1 MRTDGAVL
9 MRQIAMEASELVR
22 RFKGAYSGEHG
33 DGLSRS
39 EWVRWQF
46 GPRVDEA
53 FERIKDLFDPQGLF
67 NPGKIVRAPRMDDRS
82 LFRYRPGY
90 EIAPLEPALDWS
102 AWDVHN
108 DPATEVLTE
117 PGTGGDPARGF
128 GKAVEMCNNNGH
140 CRKFDAGTMCP
151 SFRVTRD
158 EAHLTRGRA
167 TPCAWRFPASSD
179 PMRSPPTRST
189 RRWSC
194 ASAARAASASARPA
208 STWRR

>member
-1 MRTDGAVL
+1 MRE
-9 MRQIAMEASELVR
+9 IAEEASALVR

-33 DGLSRS
+33 DGLVRS

-46 GPRVDEA
+46 GPRLTQA
-53 FERIKDLFDPQGLF
+53 FEEIKDLFDPAGLL
-67 NPGKIVRAPRMDDRS
+67 NPGKIVRPPKMDDRA

-90 EIAPLEPALDWS
+90 AAQPLATALDWS

-108 DPATEVLTE
+108 DPATETLTE

-151 SFRVTRD
+151 SFRITRD

-167 TPCAWRFPASSD
+167 NTLRLALSGQLGPDALAS
-179 PMRSPPTRST
+179 TRST
-189 RRWSC
+189 RRSTC

-208 STWRR
+208 STWRA